1 MWQQMAVAAA
11 QVAGFPGLVKGAEG
25 VVLGELRAG
34 GGVDARHPESCLT
47 IGARREGKERFF
59 FERQMTA

>member
-11 QVAGFPGLVKGAEG
+11 QVAGFPGLVKGTEG
-25 VVLGELRAG
+25 VVLGELS